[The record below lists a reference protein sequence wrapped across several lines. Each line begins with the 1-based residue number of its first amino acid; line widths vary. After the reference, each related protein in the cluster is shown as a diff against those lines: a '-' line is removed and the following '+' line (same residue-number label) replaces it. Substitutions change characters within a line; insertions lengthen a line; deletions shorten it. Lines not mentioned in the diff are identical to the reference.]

1 MKQCEHTERQD
12 DMQASK
18 RIFFV
23 HDGAFHI
30 AVLLLC
36 TLFFCLYRTVCRM
49 AQWFCVLLVMSNITI
64 RMIFCFGMVEC
75 HELRYRKKLGIALD
89 GNDLDNIF

>member
-1 MKQCEHTERQD
+1 
-12 DMQASK
+12 
-18 RIFFV
+18 
-23 HDGAFHI
+23 
-30 AVLLLC
+30 
-36 TLFFCLYRTVCRM
+36 M
-49 AQWFCVLLVMSNITI
+49 AQWFCLLLVMSNITI

>member
-1 MKQCEHTERQD
+1 M
-12 DMQASK
+12 
-18 RIFFV
+18 

-36 TLFFCLYRTVCRM
+36 TLFFFCLYRTVCRM

-75 HELRYRKKLGIALD
+75 HDLRYRKKLEIALD